1 MANSQNIFVSIQINN
16 NQLIRILRIKS
27 EIHDENLFFLL
38 FFYCHTHRSDRMTVT
53 SRTTFA
59 VNRRTLCVNW
69 YFAQIF
75 IAFDYDFLIV
85 GNTISAS
92 ATTVDVPL
100 AARVKNTNLGGSCM
114 QLYLKGKTALVT
126 GSTSGIGKAIA
137 MSLVAEGAAVLIN
150 GRREEK
156 VNQTVEEIQTKF
168 PDANLQSVVA
178 DLGTE
183 QGCRQVIEKHSEVD
197 ILINNLGIFE
207 PVEYFDI
214 PDEDWFKL
222 FETNIMSGVRLTRR
236 YLKQMIQKKEGRV
249 IFIAS
254 EAAIMPSLEMAHYS
268 ATKTMQ
274 LSLSRSLA
282 ELTKGTNVTVNT
294 VMPGSTLTE
303 GVETMLNQL
312 YPNEKLTMEEAEKR
326 FMKENRPTSI
336 IQRLIRPEEIAHL
349 VTFLSS
355 PLSSAING
363 SALRIDGGLVRS
375 VF

>member
-1 MANSQNIFVSIQINN
+1 
-16 NQLIRILRIKS
+16 
-27 EIHDENLFFLL
+27 
-38 FFYCHTHRSDRMTVT
+38 
-53 SRTTFA
+53 
-59 VNRRTLCVNW
+59 
-69 YFAQIF
+69 
-75 IAFDYDFLIV
+75 
-85 GNTISAS
+85 
-92 ATTVDVPL
+92 
-100 AARVKNTNLGGSCM
+100 M
-114 QLYLKGKTALVT
+114 QLNLKGKKALVT

-137 MSLVAEGAAVLIN
+137 MSLVDEGASVLIN

-156 VNQTVEEIQTKF
+156 VDQTIKEIQKKY
-168 PDANLQSVVA
+168 PNAVLHSVVA

-183 QGCRQVIEKHSEVD
+183 QGCQQVIEMYPEVD

-207 PVEYFDI
+207 PAEYFDI
-214 PDEDWFKL
+214 RDEDWFRF
-222 FETNIMSGVRLTRR
+222 FETNIMSGVRLTRQ
-236 YLKQMIQKKEGRV
+236 YVNQMIQKREGRV

-254 EAAIMPSLEMAHYS
+254 EAAIMPSQEMAHYS

-274 LSLSRSLA
+274 LSISRSLA

-303 GVETMLNQL
+303 GVETMLNSL
-312 YPNEKLTMEEAEKR
+312 YPNENLTMEEAEKR
-326 FMKENRPTSI
+326 FMQENRPTSI

>member
-1 MANSQNIFVSIQINN
+1 M
-16 NQLIRILRIKS
+16 
-27 EIHDENLFFLL
+27 H
-38 FFYCHTHRSDRMTVT
+38 
-53 SRTTFA
+53 
-59 VNRRTLCVNW
+59 
-69 YFAQIF
+69 
-75 IAFDYDFLIV
+75 
-85 GNTISAS
+85 
-92 ATTVDVPL
+92 
-100 AARVKNTNLGGSCM
+100 M
-114 QLYLKGKTALVT
+114 QLKGKTALVT
-126 GSTSGIGKAIA
+126 GSTAGIGKAIA
-137 MSLVAEGAAVLIN
+137 TSLVAEGATVLIN
-150 GRREEK
+150 GRREEN
-156 VNQTVEEIQTKF
+156 VNQTINEIRAQY
-168 PDANLQSVVA
+168 PDAILQPVVA

-183 QGCRQVIEKHSEVD
+183 QGCQNVIEKYPEVD

-222 FETNIMSGVRLTRR
+222 FEVNIMSGVRLTRS
-236 YLKQMIQKKEGRV
+236 YLKKMIERKEGRV

-254 EAAIMPSLEMAHYS
+254 EAAIMPSQEMAHYS

-282 ELTKGTNVTVNT
+282 ELTTGTNVTVNT
-294 VMPGSTLTE
+294 IMPGSTLTE
-303 GVETMLNQL
+303 GVETMLNSL
-312 YPNEKLTMEEAEKR
+312 YPNEQLTIEEAEKR

-336 IQRLIRPEEIAHL
+336 IQRLIQPEEIANL

>member
-1 MANSQNIFVSIQINN
+1 
-16 NQLIRILRIKS
+16 
-27 EIHDENLFFLL
+27 
-38 FFYCHTHRSDRMTVT
+38 
-53 SRTTFA
+53 
-59 VNRRTLCVNW
+59 
-69 YFAQIF
+69 
-75 IAFDYDFLIV
+75 
-85 GNTISAS
+85 
-92 ATTVDVPL
+92 
-100 AARVKNTNLGGSCM
+100 M
-114 QLYLKGKTALVT
+114 QLNLQGKTALVT

-137 MSLVAEGAAVLIN
+137 LSLVSEGATVLIN

-156 VNQTVEEIQTKF
+156 VNQTIQEIQAKY
-168 PDANLQSVVA
+168 PEAILKSVVA

-183 QGCRQVIEKHSEVD
+183 QGCQKVIRQYAEVD

-214 PDEDWFKL
+214 SDEDWFKL
-222 FETNIMSGVRLTRR
+222 FEVNIMSGVRLTRH
-236 YLKQMIQKKEGRV
+236 YLKQMIRKKEGRV

-254 EAAIMPSLEMAHYS
+254 EAAIMPSQEMAHYS

-282 ELTKGTNVTVNT
+282 ELTTGTNVTVNT

-303 GVETMLNQL
+303 GVETMLNTL
-312 YPNEKLTMEEAEKR
+312 YPNEKLTIAEAEQR

-336 IQRLIRPEEIAHL
+336 IQRLIRPEEIAHF